1 MKNMLISIIIPIYKV
16 EKYLK
21 RCIDSVLVQ
30 TYSNLQ
36 IILVDDG
43 SPDNCP
49 KICDEYASRDTR
61 IEVIHQKNSG
71 VSNARNNGLKIA
83 KGDYVLFIDSDDYIA
98 PDMCEK
104 MLILAE
110 QEKADMVVCN
120 ITYTYLHKPNF
131 IPNPILRKPY
141 TQVSSEQ
148 ALILAI
154 TEHSFGDTGMCNK
167 LCKRSLLANFKFK
180 ENVRSED
187 FFALCVL
194 FPKAKKIIYTPQ
206 SFYFYFQNPNGVTA
220 QRNLKPRIDSYN
232 AVKFFIEICQKY
244 QYPKALKAIEY
255 RYFDAAVIAAFLI
268 LLCDKENKYKS
279 VFDEIMTLG
288 RSNKENIKRSKLTY
302 TKKYL
307 FELILSFPNLMKT
320 GLNLPVIHWGLKKL
334 FHIRG

>member
-110 QEKADMVVCN
+110 QNKADMVVCN

-131 IPNPILRKPY
+131 TPNPILRKPY

-244 QYPKALKAIEY
+244 QYHKALKAIEY
-255 RYFDAAVIAAFLI
+255 RYVDSALIAAFLI
-268 LLCDKENKYKS
+268 ILCDLDNNYKEI
-279 VFDEIMTLG
+279 E
-288 RSNKENIKRSKLTY
+288 KELFSLIDHEYPRKRYHLSLIKQMLWYVLRFSH
-302 TKKYL
+302 
-307 FELILSFPNLMKT
+307 FP
-320 GLNLPVIHWGLKKL
+320 LKKIL
-334 FHIRG
+334 RISFINKNLRRFLRADK

>member
-16 EKYLK
+16 EQYLA
-21 RCIDSVLVQ
+21 RCIDSIINQ

-61 IEVIHQKNSG
+61 IEVIHQKNAG

-120 ITYTYLHKPNF
+120 ITYTYPHKLNLTPTPVLKPN
-131 IPNPILRKPY
+131 
-141 TQVSSEQ
+141 TQVAAEQ

-167 LCKRSLLANFKFK
+167 LFHRSLLANFKFK

-194 FPKAKKIIYTPQ
+194 FPKAKKIIYAPQ
-206 SFYFYFQNPNGVTA
+206 PFYYYFQNPKGVTA
-220 QRNLKPRIDSYN
+220 GRNLKPRIDSYN
-232 AVKFFIEICQKY
+232 SVKFFIEVCQKY
-244 QYPKALKAIEY
+244 QYHKALKAIEY
-255 RYFDAAVIAAFLI
+255 RYFDAALIALFLI
-268 LLCDKENKYKS
+268 ILCDLPDNYKGMEN
-279 VFDEIMTLG
+279 ELMQL
-288 RSNKENIKRSKLTY
+288 IKRNSPQSSTPPLPLYKQGLWY
-302 TKKYL
+302 
-307 FELILSFPNLMKT
+307 ILRYACVPM
-320 GLNLPVIHWGLKKL
+320 KKL
-334 FHIRG
+334 LRLPIINKNLRIFLRANG